1 MRRIGWNRSA
11 SLALIVFF
19 QTAAPALASRLALV
33 VGNSAYQNVSPLDN
47 PTNDAKL
54 YADTLRDLI
63 AAFTLMPPGSD
74 ILTVEFKTNLLA
86 RARGERFASDASRCP
101 LRSKAR

>member
-1 MRRIGWNRSA
+1 
-11 SLALIVFF
+11 
-19 QTAAPALASRLALV
+19 LAS
-33 VGNSAYQNVSPLDN
+33 

-54 YADTLRDLI
+54 IADTLRDLI
-63 AAFTLMPPGSD
+63 AAFTLMPPGSG

-86 RARGERFASDASRCP
+86 PARGERFAFDASRCP